1 MLTWRD
7 RLRLGLPLLPIEGG
21 SKYEAGAIQTLAST
35 ELNALAN
42 NAAALGVEFDN
53 TLAANLWFW
62 GLFELAVTFA
72 VAPTADSVVEVYIIT
87 APDGT
92 NYEDGSATG
101 PVAPVV
107 SLLGAW
113 VLRAVT
119 TAQRLAIKGVPLPPT
134 KFKLLIFN
142 KSGQAFP
149 ATGSTVKMVPYR
161 TQ

>member
-1 MLTWRD
+1 MA
-7 RLRLGLPLLPIEGG
+7 
-21 SKYEAGAIQTLAST
+21 KYEPGAIQTLLST

-42 NAAALGVEFDN
+42 TNGALGVEYDN
-53 TLAANLWFW
+53 SLAANLFFW
-62 GLFELAVTFA
+62 GVMQLDVTFA
-72 VAPTADSVVEVYIIT
+72 VAPTADSVVEAYIIS

-92 NYEDGSATG
+92 NYEDGAGGAT
-101 PVAPVV
+101 PVAPVI
-107 SLLGAW
+107 SYIGAW

-119 TAQRLAIKGVPLPPT
+119 TVQRLAIKGVTLPPT
-134 KFKLLIFN
+134 KLKVLVVN